1 MSFICFKTVDWMV
14 ELSSSKTV
22 NENAHFARLA
32 STEEKHFDLIFRKEP
47 VPLELVLDLIVACA
61 EEGVSAGRAGGAGGA
76 IGG

>member
-1 MSFICFKTVDWMV
+1 MSERVFAAQRKQTN
-14 ELSSSKTV
+14 L
-22 NENAHFARLA
+22 ARLS
-32 STEEKHFDLIFRKEP
+32 STEEQHLDLVLGHHA